1 MREGLGGQVP
11 ARVER
16 QVALGGSELVE
27 EEAVAVGLGHDA
39 TEWKFFAA
47 ARTIAGPPMS
57 MSAIT
62 SGSGTPRRAWA
73 TDRKG

>member
-1 MREGLGGQVP
+1 MSSDRSPFELRISSRRKP
-11 ARVER
+11 YRS
-16 QVALGGSELVE
+16 GSVTT
-27 EEAVAVGLGHDA
+27 A

-57 MSAIT
+57 MFAIT
-62 SGSGTPRRAWA
+62 SGSGTPRRIA